1 MQCCCSS
8 AIQKFKGV
16 AEDAKAC
23 VLMAIA
29 MQRRMRE
36 LEQEWRN
43 RGLLRPFRI
52 RMGITTGFLYR
63 G

>member
-1 MQCCCSS
+1 M
-8 AIQKFKGV
+8 
-16 AEDAKAC
+16 
-23 VLMAIA
+23 MAIA

-52 RMGITTGFLYR
+52 RMGIATGFVRL
-63 G
+63 GISVVGTEWTTQLSATK